1 MARQTRQ
8 RILDASLMMFNAQGE
23 PNVTTN
29 HIADELEISPGNLY
43 YHFRNKDDII
53 EQLFAVYEQR
63 MDTALVAPS
72 GRLPGLE
79 DVWLQLH
86 LVFECIWDYRFL
98 YRDLVDILSRN
109 RRLRMR
115 FARILKRADEQA
127 HTVMRGLVQAGV
139 MRASAD
145 EVDAASTNILV
156 IATFWMNYASARGD
170 KDERASIRDG
180 IVQVMMLI
188 APFLRDAE
196 RVHLNTL
203 RRSASA
209 RLTALRASAMAV
221 FGLRSGALGGGLRF
235 AAGSDQ
241 QAERGQPDMPQ
252 VGFDVGRLL
261 GLARGVLADRGH
273 VGPPWGLAMTT
284 HWRLRVEQSH

>member
-8 RILDASLMMFNAQGE
+8 RILDASLAMFNAQGE

-53 EQLFAVYEQR
+53 EHLFARFEER
-63 MDTALVAPS
+63 MDTALAAPQ

-79 DVWLQLH
+79 DIWLQLH

-98 YRDLVDILSRN
+98 YRDLVEILSRN

-115 FARILKRADEQA
+115 FARILRRADEQA
-127 HTVMRGLVQAGV
+127 HAVMRGLSQAGV
-139 MRASAD
+139 MRASV
-145 EVDAASTNILV
+145 EELAATATNILV
-156 IATFWMNYASARGD
+156 IATFWLNYASARGD
-170 KDERASIRDG
+170 KDEHTSIRDG

-203 RRSASA
+203 IHAY
-209 RLTALRASAMAV
+209 LV
-221 FGLRSGALGGGLRF
+221 
-235 AAGSDQ
+235 
-241 QAERGQPDMPQ
+241 
-252 VGFDVGRLL
+252 
-261 GLARGVLADRGH
+261 
-273 VGPPWGLAMTT
+273 
-284 HWRLRVEQSH
+284 

>member
-8 RILDASLMMFNAQGE
+8 RILDASLAMFNAQGE

-53 EQLFAVYEQR
+53 EQLFGGYEQR
-63 MDTALVAPS
+63 MDAALSAPE

-115 FARILKRADEQA
+115 FARILRRADEQA
-127 HTVMRGLVQAGV
+127 HAVMRGLVQAEV
-139 MRASAD
+139 MRASAS

-156 IATFWMNYASARGD
+156 IATFWLNYAAARGD
-170 KDERASIRDG
+170 KDEQTSIRDG

-203 RRSASA
+203 
-209 RLTALRASAMAV
+209 TRAYI
-221 FGLRSGALGGGLRF
+221 
-235 AAGSDQ
+235 D
-241 QAERGQPDMPQ
+241 
-252 VGFDVGRLL
+252 
-261 GLARGVLADRGH
+261 
-273 VGPPWGLAMTT
+273 
-284 HWRLRVEQSH
+284 

>member
-8 RILDASLMMFNAQGE
+8 RILDTSLAMFNAQGE

-53 EQLFAVYEQR
+53 EHLFTCYEAR
-63 MDTALVAPS
+63 MDAALAAPQ

-79 DVWLQLH
+79 DIWMQLH

-109 RRLRMR
+109 RRLRLR

-127 HTVMRGLVQAGV
+127 HAVLRGLVQAGV

-145 EVDAASTNILV
+145 ELHAAATNVLV
-156 IATFWMNYASARGD
+156 VATFWLNYAAARGD
-170 KDERASIRDG
+170 RDEQASIRDG

-203 RRSASA
+203 V
-209 RLTALRASAMAV
+209 RAY
-221 FGLRSGALGGGLRF
+221 L
-235 AAGSDQ
+235 D
-241 QAERGQPDMPQ
+241 
-252 VGFDVGRLL
+252 
-261 GLARGVLADRGH
+261 
-273 VGPPWGLAMTT
+273 
-284 HWRLRVEQSH
+284 

>member
-1 MARQTRQ
+1 MARETRQ
-8 RILDASLMMFNAQGE
+8 RILDASLAMFNAQGE

-53 EQLFAVYEQR
+53 EQLFARYEER
-63 MDTALVAPS
+63 MDAALTPPTD
-72 GRLPGLE
+72 RLPGLE
-79 DVWLQLH
+79 DIWLQLH

-115 FARILKRADEQA
+115 FARILRRADEQA
-127 HTVMRGLVQAGV
+127 HAVMRGLVQAEV
-139 MRASAD
+139 MRASAS

-156 IATFWMNYASARGD
+156 IATFWLNYAAARGD
-170 KDERASIRDG
+170 KDEQTSIRDG

-203 RRSASA
+203 
-209 RLTALRASAMAV
+209 TRAYI
-221 FGLRSGALGGGLRF
+221 
-235 AAGSDQ
+235 D
-241 QAERGQPDMPQ
+241 
-252 VGFDVGRLL
+252 
-261 GLARGVLADRGH
+261 
-273 VGPPWGLAMTT
+273 
-284 HWRLRVEQSH
+284 

>member
-8 RILDASLMMFNAQGE
+8 RILDASLVMFNAQGE

-53 EQLFAVYEQR
+53 EQLFGGYEQR
-63 MDTALVAPS
+63 MDAALTAPE

-98 YRDLVDILSRN
+98 YRDLVDILTRN
-109 RRLRMR
+109 RRLRLR

-127 HTVMRGLVQAGV
+127 HQVMRGLVKAGV

-145 EVDAASTNILV
+145 ELDAAATNVLV
-156 IATFWMNYASARGD
+156 IATFWMNYAAARGD

-203 RRSASA
+203 I
-209 RLTALRASAMAV
+209 RAYH
-221 FGLRSGALGGGLRF
+221 
-235 AAGSDQ
+235 D
-241 QAERGQPDMPQ
+241 
-252 VGFDVGRLL
+252 
-261 GLARGVLADRGH
+261 
-273 VGPPWGLAMTT
+273 
-284 HWRLRVEQSH
+284 

>member
-8 RILDASLMMFNAQGE
+8 RILDASLMMFNAQGK

-63 MDTALVAPS
+63 MDAALVAPS

-188 APFLRDAE
+188 SPFLRDAE

-203 RRSASA
+203 
-209 RLTALRASAMAV
+209 TRAYI
-221 FGLRSGALGGGLRF
+221 
-235 AAGSDQ
+235 
-241 QAERGQPDMPQ
+241 E
-252 VGFDVGRLL
+252 
-261 GLARGVLADRGH
+261 
-273 VGPPWGLAMTT
+273 
-284 HWRLRVEQSH
+284 